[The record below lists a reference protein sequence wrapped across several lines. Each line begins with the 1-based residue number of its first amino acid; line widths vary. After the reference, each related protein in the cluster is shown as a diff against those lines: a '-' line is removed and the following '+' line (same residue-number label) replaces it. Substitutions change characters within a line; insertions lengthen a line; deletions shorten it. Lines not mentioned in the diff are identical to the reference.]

1 MAYDDASPAEDV
13 PDTVMPRG
21 APCMCG
27 KKCRGR
33 SGTAVFLG
41 LFLLSLTLHAVTLV
55 CYLDLRSEVKRE
67 ITHQKRDSMVT
78 PAGVDLADPVGV
90 LPPGHPRVDTSH
102 SEEDR
107 ELIRNE
113 PVLKCSFG
121 VFEAPKL
128 RLQTGLAAKLTRRVD
143 WDFPTNHCL
152 ILAQHSG
159 ISRYLLSVAAETE
172 YKTFSRNI
180 WSGCVS
186 INHSNSRS
194 SIGAGFPGPRK
205 VRHGWQLIRDVDV
218 NYTLSQLGG
227 VLHDSAHR
235 SLRGRH

>member
-107 ELIRNE
+107 EVYRQ
-113 PVLKCSFG
+113 V
-121 VFEAPKL
+121 
-128 RLQTGLAAKLTRRVD
+128 
-143 WDFPTNHCL
+143 
-152 ILAQHSG
+152 
-159 ISRYLLSVAAETE
+159 
-172 YKTFSRNI
+172 
-180 WSGCVS
+180 
-186 INHSNSRS
+186 
-194 SIGAGFPGPRK
+194 
-205 VRHGWQLIRDVDV
+205 
-218 NYTLSQLGG
+218 
-227 VLHDSAHR
+227 
-235 SLRGRH
+235 